1 MVERNLAKVDV
12 VGSSPIARSPEQVY
26 NKGMVNVTGYDVI
39 DDDKLFQFLKDAYAK
54 NEDVLIPKE
63 LLKDFVQAG
72 CRITI
77 CKEVFYKNK

>member
-1 MVERNLAKVDV
+1 MSWVRIP
-12 VGSSPIARSPEQVY
+12 SPALTEQVY
-26 NKGMVNVTGYDVI
+26 NKGMVYVTGYDII

>member
-1 MVERNLAKVDV
+1 MGRSNRDV
-12 VGSSPIARSPEQVY
+12 SPLIFLKSCVEQVY
-26 NKGMVNVTGYDVI
+26 NKGMVHVTGYDVI
-39 DDDKLFQFLKDAYAK
+39 DDDKLFQFLKDAYTK

-63 LLKDFVQAG
+63 LLKDFVQTG